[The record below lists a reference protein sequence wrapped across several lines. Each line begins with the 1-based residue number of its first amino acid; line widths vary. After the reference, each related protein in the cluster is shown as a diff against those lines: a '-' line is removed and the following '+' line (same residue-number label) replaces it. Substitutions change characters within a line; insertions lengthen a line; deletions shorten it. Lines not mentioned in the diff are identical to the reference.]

1 MADIIDTFFKY
12 QTALELEFCEGGKET
27 PTDAQ
32 LLDFINKNQL
42 GTSYGITIDDV
53 RKDVDVMRSQY
64 AAINDEKYKKSLLL
78 EFFPLNP
85 GGISDTSIIQFI
97 RKNGFDKK
105 FNIEPRVVRKH
116 IGFLCNGGSWVK
128 PVVTASKFL
137 NSNNQYKAAL
147 TAAIV
152 SHAPNPLT
160 DTQIK
165 ILIKRNKLDTLYGI
179 RFDDVRSDMYILK
192 PEYQPPVLVPTSG
205 ALPDTYQ
212 VPDSSPEIIGIDHAA
227 PNNANLRN
235 TLQKTELEFEKTFTE
250 TLHKYQN
257 LLCDEKRFYA
267 LMRDIFPKKRAEVKT
282 LVLICRLGIVDELN
296 ACEHID
302 PLLAFR
308 IAKRLSSEYGI
319 EAEFAR
325 QMVDMWCNCYGR
337 NILHKEYDQ

>member
-12 QTALELEFCEGGKET
+12 QVALELEFCDDGKET

-32 LLDFINKNQL
+32 LLDFISKNQL
-42 GTSYGITIDDV
+42 DTNYSITIDDV
-53 RKDVDVMRSQY
+53 RKDIDVMRSQY
-64 AAINDEKYKKSLLL
+64 AAINDEKYKRLLLL
-78 EFFPLNP
+78 EFFQLNP
-85 GGISDTSIIQFI
+85 SDASIIQFI

-105 FNIEPRVVRKH
+105 FNIEPRIVRKH

-128 PVVTASKFL
+128 PAVTASKFL
-137 NSNNQYKAAL
+137 NSNNQYKVAL

-160 DTQIK
+160 DTQIR

-179 RFDDVRSDMYILK
+179 RFEDVRSDMYILK
-192 PEYQPPVLVPTSG
+192 PEYQPPVFVPTSG
-205 ALPDTYQ
+205 ALPEIHQY
-212 VPDSSPEIIGIDHAA
+212 PDSSSEVFGINHTISQ
-227 PNNANLRN
+227 N
-235 TLQKTELEFEKTFTE
+235 TNSRSTAQKAELEFEKTFTE

-257 LLCDEKRFYA
+257 LLCDENRFYA
-267 LMRDIFPKKRAEVKT
+267 LMRDIFPQKRAEVNT